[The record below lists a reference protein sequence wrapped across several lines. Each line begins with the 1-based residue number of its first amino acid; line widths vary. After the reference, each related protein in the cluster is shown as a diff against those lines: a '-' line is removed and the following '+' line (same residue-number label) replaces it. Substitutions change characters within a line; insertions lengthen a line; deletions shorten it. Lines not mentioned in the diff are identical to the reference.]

1 MAELE
6 LFLNIC
12 LVPHFFIV
20 FDIVASPFSLTEFC
34 WWWSCHIFIVSL
46 VCFLLCFLR
55 HPFIPYIFFFLHSA
69 LQTHPSFVSHGSYL
83 TLVVLQFPLDKLCLL
98 SHTLFSKCQFWSSTP
113 LPNIPCWSSVPPLVR
128 TEVKMELY
136 TLFPGERLVLQ
147 CLAQDETPIVGL
159 GVIWTRDHAALL
171 NGDRMRVNG
180 GQLEIGSVEPAD
192 SGLYSCT
199 VQSFLGNHSAY
210 FIVNVTGTSCR
221 SLERMGV
228 GLGFISQKQFSLQ
241 ITPFVSFLWY
251 SW

>member
-1 MAELE
+1 
-6 LFLNIC
+6 
-12 LVPHFFIV
+12 
-20 FDIVASPFSLTEFC
+20 
-34 WWWSCHIFIVSL
+34 
-46 VCFLLCFLR
+46 
-55 HPFIPYIFFFLHSA
+55 
-69 LQTHPSFVSHGSYL
+69 
-83 TLVVLQFPLDKLCLL
+83 
-98 SHTLFSKCQFWSSTP
+98 
-113 LPNIPCWSSVPPLVR
+113 
-128 TEVKMELY
+128 MELY

-159 GVIWTRDHAALL
+159 GVIWNRDHAALL

-228 GLGFISQKQFSLQ
+228 GFISKKQFSLQ
-241 ITPFVSFLWY
+241 MTPFVLFLWY
-251 SW
+251 S